1 VTGVVAG
8 LDLVTGVLYHGDPFG
23 VAYLVA
29 YVTSESRDPQVP
41 ARAQLLGGFQDT
53 AEFLG
58 AAPRVQHPALG
69 PLLQAPGAAEHPY
82 PVDVPPSFGFY

>member
-1 VTGVVAG
+1 
-8 LDLVTGVLYHGDPFG
+8 VLYHGDPFG

-29 YVTSESRDPQVP
+29 YVKSESRDPQVP
-41 ARAQLLGGFQDT
+41 ALAQLLGGFQDA

-58 AAPRVQHPALG
+58 AAPRVQHPALR
-69 PLLQAPGAAEHPY
+69 PLLQAPGTAEHPY